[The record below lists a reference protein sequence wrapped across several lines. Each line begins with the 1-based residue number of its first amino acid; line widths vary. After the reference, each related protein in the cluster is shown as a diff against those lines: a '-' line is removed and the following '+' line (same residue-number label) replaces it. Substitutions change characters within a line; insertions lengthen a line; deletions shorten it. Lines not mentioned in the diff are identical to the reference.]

1 MFASEVLL
9 WLGLFSL
16 VAFMYSAV
24 GHGGASG
31 YLALLSLYDVVPEY
45 MKPIALVLNMLVS
58 GIAFFQFYRQG
69 HFLWRLFLPIAIFS
83 VPMAYW
89 GGLTP
94 LKDLWYQRGLGIFLV
109 ISVVMLLWPK
119 RTETPAMFPLADSN
133 SGTSGTDA
141 PDSVNKR
148 VGWWN
153 KKTGVA
159 AFMGAV
165 IGYVSGL
172 LGIGGGIL
180 LSPVLLMIRWTHQKQ
195 TAAISAAFIFVN
207 SAAGL
212 YGFVQQHTPW
222 ITTAQ
227 KLGGTTDTMLAG
239 RCAFGDPWF
248 QVLSILSVL
257 ILPVLLGGLFGSW
270 YGAKKFNQTAMKYIL
285 CVVLLIAAIKLL
297 L

>member
-1 MFASEVLL
+1 M
-9 WLGLFSL
+9 LGLGGLTWVVLFFV
-16 VAFMYSAV
+16 VAFLYSAV

-31 YLALLSLYDVVPEY
+31 YLALLSLHDIAPEY
-45 MKPIALVLNMLVS
+45 MKPIALVLNLLVS
-58 GIAFFQFYRQG
+58 GMAFIQFYRQG
-69 HFLWRLFLPIAIFS
+69 HFLWRLFLPIALFS

-94 LKDLWYQRGLGIFLV
+94 LKDLWYQRGLGVFLLV
-109 ISVVMLLWPK
+109 SVAMMLWP
-119 RTETPAMFPLADSN
+119 RDSGVGQ
-133 SGTSGTDA
+133 GTSSNDGDV
-141 PDSVNKR
+141 SNNGGGKL
-148 VGWWN
+148 WN
-153 KKTGVA
+153 RQTGIA

-180 LSPVLLMIRWTHQKQ
+180 LSPVLLMIRWTQQKQ

-212 YGFVQQHTPW
+212 LGFVQQHTPW
-222 ITTAQ
+222 IIDSQ
-227 KLGGTTDTMLAG
+227 KTGGEADAEMAG

-248 QVLSILSVL
+248 AVVAILSVL
-257 ILPVLLGGLFGSW
+257 ILPVLLGGFFGSW
-270 YGAKKFNQTAMKYIL
+270 YGAKKFDQTVMKYIL

-297 L
+297 LP

>member
-1 MFASEVLL
+1 M
-9 WLGLFSL
+9 LGLGGLTWVGLFFV
-16 VAFMYSAV
+16 VAFLYSAV

-31 YLALLSLYDVVPEY
+31 YLALLSLHDIAPEY
-45 MKPIALVLNMLVS
+45 MKPIALVLNLLVS
-58 GIAFFQFYRQG
+58 GMAFIQFYRQG
-69 HFLWRLFLPIAIFS
+69 HFLWRLFLPIALFS

-94 LKDLWYQRGLGIFLV
+94 LKDLWYQRGLGVFLLV
-109 ISVVMLLWPK
+109 SVAMMLWP
-119 RTETPAMFPLADSN
+119 RDASVGQGPSSN
-133 SGTSGTDA
+133 DGDVSNNGGG
-141 PDSVNKR
+141 KL
-148 VGWWN
+148 WN
-153 KKTGVA
+153 RQTGIA

-180 LSPVLLMIRWTHQKQ
+180 LSPVLLMIRWTQQKQ

-212 YGFVQQHTPW
+212 LGFVQQHTPW
-222 ITTAQ
+222 IIDSQ
-227 KLGGTTDTMLAG
+227 KTGGVADAEMAG

-248 QVLSILSVL
+248 AVVAILSVL

-270 YGAKKFNQTAMKYIL
+270 YGAKKFDQTVMKYIL

-297 L
+297 LP

>member
-1 MFASEVLL
+1 M
-9 WLGLFSL
+9 LGLGGLTWVGLFFV
-16 VAFMYSAV
+16 VAFLYSAV

-31 YLALLSLYDVVPEY
+31 YLALLSLHDIAPEY
-45 MKPIALVLNMLVS
+45 MKPIALVLNLLVS
-58 GIAFFQFYRQG
+58 GMAFIQFYRQG
-69 HFLWRLFLPIAIFS
+69 HFLWRLFLPIALFS

-94 LKDLWYQRGLGIFLV
+94 LKDLWYQRGLGVFLLV
-109 ISVVMLLWPK
+109 SVAMMLWP
-119 RTETPAMFPLADSN
+119 RDSGVGQ
-133 SGTSGTDA
+133 GTSSNDGDVSNNGGGTL
-141 PDSVNKR
+141 
-148 VGWWN
+148 WN
-153 KKTGVA
+153 RQTGIA

-180 LSPVLLMIRWTHQKQ
+180 LSPVLLMIRWTQQKQ

-212 YGFVQQHTPW
+212 LGFVQQHTPW
-222 ITTAQ
+222 IVISQ
-227 KLGGTTDTMLAG
+227 KTGGEADAEMAG

-248 QVLSILSVL
+248 AVVAILSVL

-270 YGAKKFNQTAMKYIL
+270 YGAKKFDQTVMKYIL

-297 L
+297 LP

>member
-1 MFASEVLL
+1 M
-9 WLGLFSL
+9 GLFFV
-16 VAFMYSAV
+16 VAFLYSAV

-31 YLALLSLYDVVPEY
+31 YLALLSLHDIAPEY
-45 MKPIALVLNMLVS
+45 MKPIALVLNLLVS
-58 GIAFFQFYRQG
+58 GMAFIQFYRQG
-69 HFLWRLFLPIAIFS
+69 HFLWRLFLPIALFS

-94 LKDLWYQRGLGIFLV
+94 LKDLWYQRGLGVFLLV
-109 ISVVMLLWPK
+109 SVAMMLWP
-119 RTETPAMFPLADSN
+119 RDSGVGQ
-133 SGTSGTDA
+133 GTSSNDGDVSNNGGGTL
-141 PDSVNKR
+141 
-148 VGWWN
+148 WN
-153 KKTGVA
+153 RQTGIA

-180 LSPVLLMIRWTHQKQ
+180 LSPVLLMIRWTQQKQ

-212 YGFVQQHTPW
+212 LGIVQQHTPW
-222 ITTAQ
+222 IIDSQ
-227 KLGGTTDTMLAG
+227 KTGGEADAEMAG

-248 QVLSILSVL
+248 AVVAILSVL

-270 YGAKKFNQTAMKYIL
+270 YGAKKFDQTVMKYIL

-297 L
+297 LP

>member
-1 MFASEVLL
+1 M
-9 WLGLFSL
+9 LGLGGLTWVGLFFV
-16 VAFMYSAV
+16 VAFLYSAV

-31 YLALLSLYDVVPEY
+31 YLALLSLHDIAPEY
-45 MKPIALVLNMLVS
+45 MKPIALVLNLLVS
-58 GIAFFQFYRQG
+58 GMAFIQFYRQG
-69 HFLWRLFLPIAIFS
+69 HFLWRLFLPIALFS

-94 LKDLWYQRGLGIFLV
+94 LKDLWYQRGLGVFLLV
-109 ISVVMLLWPK
+109 SVAMMLWP
-119 RTETPAMFPLADSN
+119 RDSGVGQ
-133 SGTSGTDA
+133 GTSSNDGDV
-141 PDSVNKR
+141 SNNGGGKL
-148 VGWWN
+148 WN
-153 KKTGVA
+153 RQTGIA

-180 LSPVLLMIRWTHQKQ
+180 LSPVLLMIRWTQQKQ

-212 YGFVQQHTPW
+212 LGFVQQHTPW
-222 ITTAQ
+222 IIDSQ
-227 KLGGTTDTMLAG
+227 KTGGVADAEMAG

-248 QVLSILSVL
+248 AVVAILSVL

-270 YGAKKFNQTAMKYIL
+270 YGAKKFDQTVMKYIL
-285 CVVLLIAAIKLL
+285 SVVLLIAAIKLL
-297 L
+297 LP

>member
-1 MFASEVLL
+1 M
-9 WLGLFSL
+9 LGLGGLTWVGLFFV
-16 VAFMYSAV
+16 VAFLYSAV

-31 YLALLSLYDVVPEY
+31 YLALLSLHDIAPEY
-45 MKPIALVLNMLVS
+45 MKPIALVLNLLVS
-58 GIAFFQFYRQG
+58 GMAFIQFYRQG
-69 HFLWRLFLPIAIFS
+69 YFLWRLFLPIALIS

-94 LKDLWYQRGLGIFLV
+94 LKDLWYQRGLGVFLLV
-109 ISVVMLLWPK
+109 SVAMMLWP
-119 RTETPAMFPLADSN
+119 RDSGVGQ
-133 SGTSGTDA
+133 GTSSNDGDV
-141 PDSVNKR
+141 SNNGGGKL
-148 VGWWN
+148 WN
-153 KKTGVA
+153 RQTGIA

-180 LSPVLLMIRWTHQKQ
+180 LSPVLLMIRWTQQKQ

-212 YGFVQQHTPW
+212 LGFVQQPTPW
-222 ITTAQ
+222 IIDSQ
-227 KLGGTTDTMLAG
+227 KTGGVADAEMAG

-248 QVLSILSVL
+248 AVVAILSVL

-270 YGAKKFNQTAMKYIL
+270 YGAKKFNQTVMKYIL
-285 CVVLLIAAIKLL
+285 CVVLLIAAFKLL
-297 L
+297 LP

>member
-1 MFASEVLL
+1 M
-9 WLGLFSL
+9 GLFFV
-16 VAFMYSAV
+16 VAFLYSAV

-31 YLALLSLYDVVPEY
+31 YLALLSLHDIAPEY
-45 MKPIALVLNMLVS
+45 MKPIALVLNLLVS
-58 GIAFFQFYRQG
+58 GMAFIQFYRQG
-69 HFLWRLFLPIAIFS
+69 HFLWRLFLPIALFS

-94 LKDLWYQRGLGIFLV
+94 LKDLWYQRGLGVFLLV
-109 ISVVMLLWPK
+109 SVAMMLWP
-119 RTETPAMFPLADSN
+119 RDSGLGQ
-133 SGTSGTDA
+133 GTSSNDGDVSNNGGGTL
-141 PDSVNKR
+141 
-148 VGWWN
+148 WN
-153 KKTGVA
+153 RQTGIA

-180 LSPVLLMIRWTHQKQ
+180 LSPVLLMIRWTQQKQ

-212 YGFVQQHTPW
+212 LGFVQQHTPW
-222 ITTAQ
+222 IIDSQ
-227 KLGGTTDTMLAG
+227 KTGGVADAEMAG

-248 QVLSILSVL
+248 AVVAILSVL

-270 YGAKKFNQTAMKYIL
+270 YGAKKFNQTVMKYIL

-297 L
+297 LP

>member
-1 MFASEVLL
+1 M
-9 WLGLFSL
+9 LGLGGLTWVGLFFV
-16 VAFMYSAV
+16 VAFLYSAV

-31 YLALLSLYDVVPEY
+31 YLALLSLHDIAPEY
-45 MKPIALVLNMLVS
+45 MKPIALVLNLLVS
-58 GIAFFQFYRQG
+58 GMAFIQFYRQG
-69 HFLWRLFLPIAIFS
+69 HFLWRLFLPIALFS

-94 LKDLWYQRGLGIFLV
+94 LKDLWYQRGLGVFLLV
-109 ISVVMLLWPK
+109 SVAMMLWP
-119 RTETPAMFPLADSN
+119 RDSGVGQGPSSN
-133 SGTSGTDA
+133 DGDVSNNGGGTL
-141 PDSVNKR
+141 
-148 VGWWN
+148 WN
-153 KKTGVA
+153 RQTGIA

-180 LSPVLLMIRWTHQKQ
+180 LSPVLLMIRWTQQKQ

-212 YGFVQQHTPW
+212 LGFVQQHTPW
-222 ITTAQ
+222 IMDSQRT
-227 KLGGTTDTMLAG
+227 GGEADAEMAG

-248 QVLSILSVL
+248 AVVAILSVL

-270 YGAKKFNQTAMKYIL
+270 YGAKKFNQTVMKYIL

-297 L
+297 LP

>member
-1 MFASEVLL
+1 M
-9 WLGLFSL
+9 LGLGGLTWVGLFFV
-16 VAFMYSAV
+16 VAFLYSAV

-31 YLALLSLYDVVPEY
+31 YLALLSLHDIAPEY
-45 MKPIALVLNMLVS
+45 MKPIALVLNLLVS
-58 GIAFFQFYRQG
+58 GMAFIQFYRQG
-69 HFLWRLFLPIAIFS
+69 YFLWRLFLPIALFS

-94 LKDLWYQRGLGIFLV
+94 LKDLWYQRGLGVFLLV
-109 ISVVMLLWPK
+109 SVAMMLWP
-119 RTETPAMFPLADSN
+119 RDSGVGQ
-133 SGTSGTDA
+133 GTSSNDGDVSNNGGGTL
-141 PDSVNKR
+141 
-148 VGWWN
+148 WN
-153 KKTGVA
+153 RQTGIA

-180 LSPVLLMIRWTHQKQ
+180 LSPVLLMIRWTQQKQ

-212 YGFVQQHTPW
+212 LGFVQQHTPW
-222 ITTAQ
+222 IIDSQ
-227 KLGGTTDTMLAG
+227 KTGGVADAEMAG

-248 QVLSILSVL
+248 AVVAILSVL

-270 YGAKKFNQTAMKYIL
+270 YGAKKFDQTVMKYIL

-297 L
+297 LP

>member
-1 MFASEVLL
+1 M
-9 WLGLFSL
+9 LGLGGLTWVGLFFV
-16 VAFMYSAV
+16 VAFLYSAV

-31 YLALLSLYDVVPEY
+31 YLALLSLHDIAPEY
-45 MKPIALVLNMLVS
+45 MKPIALVLNLLVS
-58 GIAFFQFYRQG
+58 GMAFIQFYRQG
-69 HFLWRLFLPIAIFS
+69 HFLWRLFLPIALFS

-94 LKDLWYQRGLGIFLV
+94 LKDLWYQRGLGVFLLV
-109 ISVVMLLWPK
+109 SVAMMLWP
-119 RTETPAMFPLADSN
+119 RDSGVGQ
-133 SGTSGTDA
+133 GTSSNDGDV
-141 PDSVNKR
+141 SNNGGGKL
-148 VGWWN
+148 WN
-153 KKTGVA
+153 RQTGIA

-180 LSPVLLMIRWTHQKQ
+180 LSPVLLMIRWTQQKQ

-212 YGFVQQHTPW
+212 LGFVQQHTPW
-222 ITTAQ
+222 ITDSQ
-227 KLGGTTDTMLAG
+227 KTGGVADAEMAG

-248 QVLSILSVL
+248 AVVAILSVL

-270 YGAKKFNQTAMKYIL
+270 YGAKKFDQTVMKYIL

-297 L
+297 LP

>member
-1 MFASEVLL
+1 M
-9 WLGLFSL
+9 LGLGGLTWVGLFFV
-16 VAFMYSAV
+16 VAFLYSAV

-31 YLALLSLYDVVPEY
+31 YLALLSLHDIAPEY
-45 MKPIALVLNMLVS
+45 MKPIALVLNLLVS
-58 GIAFFQFYRQG
+58 GMAFIQFYRQG
-69 HFLWRLFLPIAIFS
+69 YFLWRLFLPIALFS

-94 LKDLWYQRGLGIFLV
+94 LKDLWYQRGLGVFLLV
-109 ISVVMLLWPK
+109 SVAMMLWP
-119 RTETPAMFPLADSN
+119 RDSGVGQ
-133 SGTSGTDA
+133 GTSSNDGDVSNNGGGTL
-141 PDSVNKR
+141 
-148 VGWWN
+148 WN
-153 KKTGVA
+153 RQTGIA

-180 LSPVLLMIRWTHQKQ
+180 LSPVLLMIRWTQQKQ

-212 YGFVQQHTPW
+212 LGFVQQHTPW
-222 ITTAQ
+222 IIDSQ
-227 KLGGTTDTMLAG
+227 KTGGVADAEMAG

-248 QVLSILSVL
+248 AVVAILSVL
-257 ILPVLLGGLFGSW
+257 ILPVLLGGLFGSC
-270 YGAKKFNQTAMKYIL
+270 YGAKKFDQTVMKYIL

-297 L
+297 LP

>member
-1 MFASEVLL
+1 M
-9 WLGLFSL
+9 GLFFV
-16 VAFMYSAV
+16 VAFLYSAV

-31 YLALLSLYDVVPEY
+31 YLALLSLHDIAPEY
-45 MKPIALVLNMLVS
+45 MKPIALVLNLLVS
-58 GIAFFQFYRQG
+58 GMAFIQFYRQG
-69 HFLWRLFLPIAIFS
+69 HFLWRLFLPIALFS

-94 LKDLWYQRGLGIFLV
+94 LKDLWYQRGLGVFLLV
-109 ISVVMLLWPK
+109 SVAMMLWP
-119 RTETPAMFPLADSN
+119 RDSGVGQ
-133 SGTSGTDA
+133 GTSSNDGDVSNNGGGTL
-141 PDSVNKR
+141 
-148 VGWWN
+148 WN
-153 KKTGVA
+153 RQTGIA

-180 LSPVLLMIRWTHQKQ
+180 LSPVLLMIRWTQQKQ

-212 YGFVQQHTPW
+212 LGFVQQHTPW
-222 ITTAQ
+222 IIDSQ
-227 KLGGTTDTMLAG
+227 KTGGEADAEMAG

-248 QVLSILSVL
+248 AVVAILSVL
-257 ILPVLLGGLFGSW
+257 ILPVLLGGFFGSW
-270 YGAKKFNQTAMKYIL
+270 YGAKKFDQTVMKYIL

-297 L
+297 LP

>member
-1 MFASEVLL
+1 M
-9 WLGLFSL
+9 LGLGGLTWVGLFFV
-16 VAFMYSAV
+16 VAFLYSAV

-31 YLALLSLYDVVPEY
+31 YLALLSLHDIAPEY
-45 MKPIALVLNMLVS
+45 IKPIALVLNLLVS
-58 GIAFFQFYRQG
+58 GMAFIQFYRQG
-69 HFLWRLFLPIAIFS
+69 HFLWRLFLPIALFS

-94 LKDLWYQRGLGIFLV
+94 LKDLWYQRGLGVFLLV
-109 ISVVMLLWPK
+109 SVAMMLWP
-119 RTETPAMFPLADSN
+119 RDSGVGQ
-133 SGTSGTDA
+133 GTSSNDGDVSNNGGGTL
-141 PDSVNKR
+141 
-148 VGWWN
+148 WN
-153 KKTGVA
+153 RQTGIA

-180 LSPVLLMIRWTHQKQ
+180 LSPVLLMIRWTQQKQ

-212 YGFVQQHTPW
+212 LGFVQQHTPW
-222 ITTAQ
+222 IMDSQ
-227 KLGGTTDTMLAG
+227 KTGGEADAEMAG

-248 QVLSILSVL
+248 AVVAILSVL
-257 ILPVLLGGLFGSW
+257 ILPVLLGGFFGSW
-270 YGAKKFNQTAMKYIL
+270 YGAKKFDQTVMKYIL

-297 L
+297 LP

>member
-1 MFASEVLL
+1 M
-9 WLGLFSL
+9 LGLGGLTWVVLFFV
-16 VAFMYSAV
+16 VAFLYSAV

-31 YLALLSLYDVVPEY
+31 YLALLSLHDIAPEY
-45 MKPIALVLNMLVS
+45 MKPIALVLNLLVS
-58 GIAFFQFYRQG
+58 GMAFIQFYRQG
-69 HFLWRLFLPIAIFS
+69 HFLWRLFLPIALFS

-94 LKDLWYQRGLGIFLV
+94 LKDLWYQRGLGVFLLV
-109 ISVVMLLWPK
+109 SVAMMLWP
-119 RTETPAMFPLADSN
+119 RDSGVGQ
-133 SGTSGTDA
+133 GTSSNDGDVSNNGGGTL
-141 PDSVNKR
+141 
-148 VGWWN
+148 WN
-153 KKTGVA
+153 RQTGIA

-180 LSPVLLMIRWTHQKQ
+180 LSPVLLMIRWTQQKQ

-212 YGFVQQHTPW
+212 LGFVQQHTPW
-222 ITTAQ
+222 IIDSQ
-227 KLGGTTDTMLAG
+227 KTGGVADSEMAG

-248 QVLSILSVL
+248 AVVAILSVL
-257 ILPVLLGGLFGSW
+257 ILPVLLGGFFGSW
-270 YGAKKFNQTAMKYIL
+270 YGAKKFDQTVMKYIL

-297 L
+297 LP

>member
-1 MFASEVLL
+1 MFGLGGLTWVVL
-9 WLGLFSL
+9 FFV
-16 VAFMYSAV
+16 VAFLYSAV

-31 YLALLSLYDVVPEY
+31 YLALLSLHDIAPEY
-45 MKPIALVLNMLVS
+45 MKPIALVLNLLVS
-58 GIAFFQFYRQG
+58 GMAFIQFYRQG
-69 HFLWRLFLPIAIFS
+69 HFLWRLFLPIALFS

-94 LKDLWYQRGLGIFLV
+94 LKDLWYQRGLGVFLLV
-109 ISVVMLLWPK
+109 SVAMMLWP
-119 RTETPAMFPLADSN
+119 RVSGVGQ
-133 SGTSGTDA
+133 GTSSNDGDVSNNGGGTL
-141 PDSVNKR
+141 
-148 VGWWN
+148 WN
-153 KKTGVA
+153 RQTGIA

-180 LSPVLLMIRWTHQKQ
+180 LSPVLLMIRWTQQKQ

-212 YGFVQQHTPW
+212 LGFVQQHTPW
-222 ITTAQ
+222 IIDSQ
-227 KLGGTTDTMLAG
+227 KTGGEADAEMAG

-248 QVLSILSVL
+248 AVVAILSVL
-257 ILPVLLGGLFGSW
+257 ILPVLLGGFFGSW
-270 YGAKKFNQTAMKYIL
+270 YGAKKFDQTVMKYIL

-297 L
+297 LP

>member
-1 MFASEVLL
+1 MFGLGGLTWVVL
-9 WLGLFSL
+9 FFV
-16 VAFMYSAV
+16 VAFLYSAV

-31 YLALLSLYDVVPEY
+31 YLALLSLHDIAPEY
-45 MKPIALVLNMLVS
+45 IKPIALVLNLLVS
-58 GIAFFQFYRQG
+58 GMAFIQFYRQG
-69 HFLWRLFLPIAIFS
+69 YFLWRLFLPIALFS

-94 LKDLWYQRGLGIFLV
+94 LKDLWYQRGLGVFLLV
-109 ISVVMLLWPK
+109 SVAMMLWP
-119 RTETPAMFPLADSN
+119 RDSGVGQ
-133 SGTSGTDA
+133 GTSSNDGDVSNNGGGTL
-141 PDSVNKR
+141 
-148 VGWWN
+148 WN
-153 KKTGVA
+153 RQTGIA

-180 LSPVLLMIRWTHQKQ
+180 LSPVLLMIRWTQQKQ

-212 YGFVQQHTPW
+212 LGFVQQHTPW
-222 ITTAQ
+222 IIDSQ
-227 KLGGTTDTMLAG
+227 KTGGVADSEMAG

-248 QVLSILSVL
+248 AVVAILSVL
-257 ILPVLLGGLFGSW
+257 ILPVLLGGFFGSW
-270 YGAKKFNQTAMKYIL
+270 YGAKKFDQTVMKYIL

-297 L
+297 LP

>member
-1 MFASEVLL
+1 M
-9 WLGLFSL
+9 LGLGGLTWVGLFFV
-16 VAFMYSAV
+16 VAFLYSAV

-31 YLALLSLYDVVPEY
+31 YLALLSLHDIAPEY
-45 MKPIALVLNMLVS
+45 MKPIALVLNLLVS
-58 GIAFFQFYRQG
+58 GMAFIQFYRQG
-69 HFLWRLFLPIAIFS
+69 YFLWRLFLPIALFS

-94 LKDLWYQRGLGIFLV
+94 LKDLWYQRGLGVFLLV
-109 ISVVMLLWPK
+109 SVAMMLWP
-119 RTETPAMFPLADSN
+119 RDSGVGQ
-133 SGTSGTDA
+133 GTSSNDGDVSNNGGGTL
-141 PDSVNKR
+141 
-148 VGWWN
+148 WN
-153 KKTGVA
+153 RQTGIA

-180 LSPVLLMIRWTHQKQ
+180 LSPVLLMIRWTQQKQ

-212 YGFVQQHTPW
+212 LGFVQQHTPW
-222 ITTAQ
+222 IIDSQ
-227 KLGGTTDTMLAG
+227 KTGGEADAEMAG

-248 QVLSILSVL
+248 AVVAILSVL
-257 ILPVLLGGLFGSW
+257 ILPVLLGGFFGSW
-270 YGAKKFNQTAMKYIL
+270 YGAKKFDQTVMKYIL

-297 L
+297 LP

>member
-1 MFASEVLL
+1 M
-9 WLGLFSL
+9 LGLGGLTWVGLFFV
-16 VAFMYSAV
+16 VAFLYSAV

-31 YLALLSLYDVVPEY
+31 YLALLSLHDIAPEY
-45 MKPIALVLNMLVS
+45 MKPIALVLNLLVS
-58 GIAFFQFYRQG
+58 GMAFIQFYRQG
-69 HFLWRLFLPIAIFS
+69 HFLWRLFLPIALFS

-94 LKDLWYQRGLGIFLV
+94 LKDLWYQRGLGVFLLV
-109 ISVVMLLWPK
+109 SVAMMLWP
-119 RTETPAMFPLADSN
+119 RDSGVGQ
-133 SGTSGTDA
+133 GTSSNDGDVSNNGGGTL
-141 PDSVNKR
+141 
-148 VGWWN
+148 WN
-153 KKTGVA
+153 RQTAIA

-180 LSPVLLMIRWTHQKQ
+180 LSPVLLMIRWTQQKQ

-212 YGFVQQHTPW
+212 LGFVQQHTPW
-222 ITTAQ
+222 IMDSQRT
-227 KLGGTTDTMLAG
+227 GGEADAEMAG

-248 QVLSILSVL
+248 AVVAILSVL

-270 YGAKKFNQTAMKYIL
+270 YGAKKFNQTVMKYIL

-297 L
+297 LP

>member
-1 MFASEVLL
+1 M
-9 WLGLFSL
+9 GLFFV
-16 VAFMYSAV
+16 VAFLYSAV

-31 YLALLSLYDVVPEY
+31 YLALLSLHDIAPEY
-45 MKPIALVLNMLVS
+45 IKPIALVLNLLVS
-58 GIAFFQFYRQG
+58 GMAFIQFYRQG
-69 HFLWRLFLPIAIFS
+69 HFLWRLFLPIALFS

-94 LKDLWYQRGLGIFLV
+94 LKDLWYQRGLGVFLLV
-109 ISVVMLLWPK
+109 SVAMMLWP
-119 RTETPAMFPLADSN
+119 RDSGVGQ
-133 SGTSGTDA
+133 GTSSNDGDVSNNGGGTL
-141 PDSVNKR
+141 
-148 VGWWN
+148 WN
-153 KKTGVA
+153 RKTGIA

-180 LSPVLLMIRWTHQKQ
+180 LSPVLLMIRWTQQKQ

-212 YGFVQQHTPW
+212 LGFVQQHTPW
-222 ITTAQ
+222 IIDSQ
-227 KLGGTTDTMLAG
+227 KTGGVADAEMAG

-248 QVLSILSVL
+248 AVVAILSVL
-257 ILPVLLGGLFGSW
+257 ILPVLLGGFFGSW
-270 YGAKKFNQTAMKYIL
+270 YGAKKFDQTVMKYIL

-297 L
+297 LP

>member
-1 MFASEVLL
+1 M
-9 WLGLFSL
+9 GLFFV
-16 VAFMYSAV
+16 VAFLYSAV

-31 YLALLSLYDVVPEY
+31 YLALLSLHDIAPEY
-45 MKPIALVLNMLVS
+45 MKPIALVLNLLVS
-58 GIAFFQFYRQG
+58 GMAFIQFYRQG
-69 HFLWRLFLPIAIFS
+69 HFLWRLFLPIALFS

-94 LKDLWYQRGLGIFLV
+94 LKDLWYQRGLGVFLLV
-109 ISVVMLLWPK
+109 SVAMMLWP
-119 RTETPAMFPLADSN
+119 RDSGVGQ
-133 SGTSGTDA
+133 GTSSNDGDVSNNGGGTL
-141 PDSVNKR
+141 
-148 VGWWN
+148 WN
-153 KKTGVA
+153 RQTGIA

-180 LSPVLLMIRWTHQKQ
+180 LSPVLLMIRWTQQKQ

-212 YGFVQQHTPW
+212 LGFVQQHTPW
-222 ITTAQ
+222 IIDSQ
-227 KLGGTTDTMLAG
+227 KTGGVADAEMAG

-248 QVLSILSVL
+248 AVVAILSVL
-257 ILPVLLGGLFGSW
+257 ILPVLLGGFFGSW
-270 YGAKKFNQTAMKYIL
+270 YGAKKFDQTVMKYIL

-297 L
+297 LP

>member
-1 MFASEVLL
+1 M
-9 WLGLFSL
+9 LGLGGLTWVGLCFV
-16 VAFMYSAV
+16 VAFLYSAV

-31 YLALLSLYDVVPEY
+31 YLALLSLHGIAPEY
-45 MKPIALVLNMLVS
+45 MKPIALVLNLLVS
-58 GIAFFQFYRQG
+58 GMAFIQFYRQG
-69 HFLWRLFLPIAIFS
+69 YFLWRLFLPIALFS

-94 LKDLWYQRGLGIFLV
+94 LKDLWYQRGLGVFLLV
-109 ISVVMLLWPK
+109 SVAMMLWP
-119 RTETPAMFPLADSN
+119 RDSGVGQ
-133 SGTSGTDA
+133 GTSSNDGDVSNNGGGTL
-141 PDSVNKR
+141 
-148 VGWWN
+148 WN
-153 KKTGVA
+153 RQTGIA

-180 LSPVLLMIRWTHQKQ
+180 LSPVLLMIRWTQQKQ

-212 YGFVQQHTPW
+212 LGFVQQHTPW
-222 ITTAQ
+222 IMDSQ
-227 KLGGTTDTMLAG
+227 KTGGVADAEMAG

-248 QVLSILSVL
+248 AVVAILSVL

-270 YGAKKFNQTAMKYIL
+270 YGAKKFDQTVMKYIL

-297 L
+297 LP